1 MWSTVVDE
9 IVAALEA
16 LETDGSFTAEHT
28 VPASAL
34 RLAVKGAGPI
44 AFPLKPAAV
53 QSLIE
58 VAEPAR
64 FGWREKTLLDKKVRH
79 CWEIPARRLKIAD
92 RPWNAA
98 LKRALDEI
106 AIDLGLENAGRKKTA
121 LKAHLH
127 NLLIY
132 GPGQFFAA
140 HQDSEKMQGM
150 VATLTVLLPS
160 PHDGGALIVDSHG
173 QKRRFQ
179 GAPSR
184 GKLSLIAFYADCY
197 HELKPVRKG
206 YRIALTYNLVLNGA
220 KSADDPVATAFPA
233 VKLKALLREYFASRD
248 RNGKPKKWVYLLD
261 NQYTQKGLSWKLLKN
276 SDRLRA
282 SILRQTAELL
292 GLDIHLALAEI
303 EEVWDAYSEDDEY
316 SSRHR
321 YWESDE
327 EDEDSAEESA
337 DSAADDNYVLQ
348 ELIDGNVE
356 LRHWIDARGRPVRK
370 PSVSVYESEMC
381 WTRATDEFSPFKSE
395 YEGYM
400 GNYGN
405 TLDRWYHRAVIVLTP
420 RQKGRSAPPARRKK

>member
-1 MWSTVVDE
+1 MDE

-16 LETDGSFTAEHT
+16 LETDGSFAAEHT

-34 RLAVKGAGPI
+34 RLRVEGAGPI
-44 AFPLKPAAV
+44 AFPLKPTAV
-53 QSLIE
+53 QALIE
-58 VAEPAR
+58 LAEPAR
-64 FGWREKTLLDKKVRH
+64 FGWREKTLLDKRVRH
-79 CWEIPARRLKIAD
+79 CWEIPARRLTIAD

-106 AIDLGLENAGRKKTA
+106 AIDLGLNNAGLKTGA

-132 GPGQFFAA
+132 GPRQFFAA
-140 HQDSEKMQGM
+140 HQDSEKTPGM
-150 VATLTVLLPS
+150 VATLTVVLPS

-184 GKLSLIAFYADCY
+184 KKLKLIAFYADCH
-197 HELKPVRKG
+197 HELKPVHKG
-206 YRIALTYNLVLNGA
+206 YRVALTYNLVLNGA
-220 KSADDPVATAFPA
+220 KSADDPVAAAFPA
-233 VKLKALLREYFASRD
+233 AKLTALLHEYFASRD
-248 RNGKPKKWVYLLD
+248 RNSKPKKWVYLLD
-261 NQYTQKGLSWKLLKN
+261 HQYTQKGLSWKLLKN

-282 SILRQTAELL
+282 DVLRQAAERL

-303 EEVWDAYSEDDEY
+303 EEVWDAYSEDEDYY

-321 YWESDE
+321 SWESDE
-327 EDEDSAEESA
+327 EDEDSEEEDA
-337 DSAADDNYVLQ
+337 DSAADDTYVLQ
-348 ELIDGNVE
+348 DLIDGNVE
-356 LRHWIDARGRPVRK
+356 LKHWIDARGTPVRK
-370 PSVSVYESEMC
+370 PSAFVYEDEIC
-381 WTRATDEFSPFKSE
+381 WTRATDEFRPFSSE

-405 TLDRWYHRAVIVLTP
+405 TLDRLYHRAAIVLTSH
-420 RQKGRSAPPARRKK
+420 RKSRSAPRAQRKK

>member
-1 MWSTVVDE
+1 VDE

-28 VPASAL
+28 VPAGAL
-34 RLAVKGAGPI
+34 RLEVKGAGPI

-53 QSLIE
+53 RSLIE

-64 FGWREKTLLDKKVRH
+64 FGWREKTLLDKRVRH

-106 AIDLGLENAGRKKTA
+106 AIDLGLENSGRRKSA

-132 GPGQFFAA
+132 GPGQFFAP
-140 HQDSEKMQGM
+140 HQDSEKIPGM
-150 VATLTVLLPS
+150 VATLTVVLPS
-160 PHDGGALIVDSHG
+160 PHGGGALIVDSHG

-179 GAPSR
+179 GAPS
-184 GKLSLIAFYADCY
+184 GKKLNLIAFYADCH

-206 YRIALTYNLVLNGA
+206 HRVALTYNLVLNRA
-220 KSADDPVATAFPA
+220 KSADDPVAAAFPA
-233 VKLKALLREYFASRD
+233 VKLTALLREYFASRD
-248 RNGKPKKWVYLLD
+248 RKGKPKKWVYLLD
-261 NQYTQKGLSWKLLKN
+261 HQYTQKGLSWKLLKN
-276 SDRLRA
+276 GDRLRA
-282 SILRQTAELL
+282 GVLTQIAERL

-303 EEVWDAYSEDDEY
+303 EELWDAYSEDDDGY

-321 YWESDE
+321 HWESDE
-327 EDEDSAEESA
+327 EDEDSDEESA
-337 DSAADDNYVLQ
+337 DSTSDDSYMLQ

-356 LRHWIDARGRPVRK
+356 LNHWIDGRDRPVRK
-370 PSVSVYESEMC
+370 PSVFVYESEMC

-405 TLDRWYHRAVIVLTP
+405 TLDRWYRRAVIVLTP
-420 RQKGRSAPPARRKK
+420 RRTGRGAPSARRKK